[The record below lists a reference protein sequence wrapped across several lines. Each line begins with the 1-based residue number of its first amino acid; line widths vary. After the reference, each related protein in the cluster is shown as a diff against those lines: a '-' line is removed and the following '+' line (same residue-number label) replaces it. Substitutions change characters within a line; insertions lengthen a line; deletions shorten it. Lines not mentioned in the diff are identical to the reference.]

1 MPELLRKIEADY
13 ISAYKARREVEV
25 AVLRMLKTALKN
37 MQVDLGREP
46 EDHEVLDAI
55 MRQVK
60 QRKESIEQF
69 RAAGRTEL
77 ADREQA
83 ELEALAAYLP
93 TPLTPEQTSAL
104 VDAVIAELGAAGMQ
118 DMGRVMGAINA
129 SHKGRV
135 DGKALAALVRARL
148 GAGPKA

>member
-1 MPELLRKIEADY
+1 MPTLLKKIETDY
-13 ISAYKARREVEV
+13 LSAYKARRETEV
-25 AVLRMLKTALKN
+25 AVLRMLKAALKN

-46 EDHEVLDAI
+46 EDAEVLDAV

-60 QRKESIEQF
+60 QRKESIAQF
-69 RAAGRTEL
+69 RAADRHDL

-83 ELEALAAYLP
+83 ELELLGAYLP
-93 TPLTPEQTSAL
+93 TPLSPEETAAL
-104 VDAVIAELGAAGMQ
+104 VDATVAELGAAGLG
-118 DMGRVMGAINA
+118 DMGRVMGAITA

-148 GAGPKA
+148 GA

>member
-1 MPELLRKIEADY
+1 MPALLKKIETDY
-13 ISAYKARREVEV
+13 ISAYKARREIEV

-46 EDHEVLDAI
+46 EDTEVLDAV

-60 QRKESIEQF
+60 QRKESIAQF
-69 RAAGRTEL
+69 RAAGRADL

-83 ELEALAAYLP
+83 ELEVLDTYLP
-93 TPLTPEQTSAL
+93 TPLTPEETAAL
-104 VDAVIAELGAAGMQ
+104 VDSVVADLGAAGMQ
-118 DMGRVMGAINA
+118 DMGRVMGAITA

-148 GAGPKA
+148 GAGAKA

>member
-1 MPELLRKIEADY
+1 MPALLKKIETDY
-13 ISAYKARREVEV
+13 ISAYKARREIEV

-46 EDHEVLDAI
+46 EDTEVLDAV

-69 RAAGRTEL
+69 RAAGRADL

-83 ELEALAAYLP
+83 ELEVLDTYLP
-93 TPLTPEQTSAL
+93 TPLTPEETAAL
-104 VDAVIAELGAAGMQ
+104 VDSVVADLGAAGMQ
-118 DMGRVMGAINA
+118 DMGRVMGAITA

-148 GAGPKA
+148 GAGAKA

>member
-1 MPELLRKIEADY
+1 MPTLLKKIETDY
-13 ISAYKARREVEV
+13 LSAYKARREIEV

-46 EDHEVLDAI
+46 GDAEVLDAV

-69 RAAGRTEL
+69 RAAARHDL

-83 ELEALAAYLP
+83 ELEVLRTYLP
-93 TPLTPEQTSAL
+93 EPLTSEETAAL
-104 VDAVIAELGAAGMQ
+104 VDAVVADLGATGQ
-118 DMGRVMGAINA
+118 GDMGRVMGAITA